1 MRMCSETQAH
11 LLMDNALCK
20 VGDNVLETLDDF
32 FLTSGGRHPSLMELP
47 FAIQEIQWERMQ
59 QEKMYVHGIK
69 TGLQQV
75 AFEIDLWKLELPKDG
90 KPKVVVHQVSGPW
103 YVHTSRLRTLCRL
116 LSSNLKRCLQS
127 HFS

>member
-1 MRMCSETQAH
+1 MRMCSETQTH

-59 QEKMYVHGIK
+59 QEKVYVHGIK
-69 TGLQQV
+69 NGLQQV
-75 AFEIDLWKLELPKDG
+75 SFEIDLWKLELPKDG

-103 YVHTSRLRTLCRL
+103 YVHTSSILTTLRL
-116 LSSNLKRCLQS
+116 LFSSNLK
-127 HFS
+127 